1 MPYFFQAVSSF
12 TGENGVPGVFF
23 PYELSPLMVRYT
35 ETQRFVLITIVLS
48 KRELII
54 TQASDRKS
62 AVKNEPCHC
71 YLFATA
77 PLTLFLMFDL
87 RGKILTTWFDSYLIF
102 DFNSVDLGL
111 WDILR
116 LMFVRLSEA
125 CLLLLASSIHFFT
138 GRRSYCN
145 INNSILT
152 RSSALGQYGI
162 CDVPR

>member
-1 MPYFFQAVSSF
+1 MNLLLHKQVIGKALLKMNLV
-12 TGENGVPGVFF
+12 
-23 PYELSPLMVRYT
+23 
-35 ETQRFVLITIVLS
+35 IVTCSLL
-48 KRELII
+48 RL
-54 TQASDRKS
+54 TM
-62 AVKNEPCHC
+62 
-71 YLFATA
+71 ATA